1 MFSSIDYE
9 SIMNMLTLRYNPNR
23 NPIREPYQVKILFL
37 QTRSNIE
44 SNIIDIVKNDL
55 FTKAR
60 KFKV

>member
-23 NPIREPYQVKILFL
+23 NPIREPLSSKDFIP
-37 QTRSNIE
+37 TNTSNIE
-44 SNIIDIVKNDL
+44 SNIIDIVKNDSI
-55 FTKAR
+55 TKAR